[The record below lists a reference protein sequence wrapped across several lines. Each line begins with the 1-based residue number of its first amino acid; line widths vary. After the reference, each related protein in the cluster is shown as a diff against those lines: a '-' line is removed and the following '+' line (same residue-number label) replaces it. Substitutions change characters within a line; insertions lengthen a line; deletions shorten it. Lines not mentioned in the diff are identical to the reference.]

1 MSDCRKDNRG
11 RKLRK
16 GESQRKDGRYSY
28 KYLDPLGNPHFV
40 YSWRLMKS
48 DAMPSGH
55 RDGPSLR
62 EMEQKIQDS
71 LQAGLVADSSAD
83 MTVCELVERY
93 LAQKRGFR
101 ENTEANYRFIM
112 NILQNERFGQLMI
125 DRVWLSDA
133 KLWLI
138 KLQKDGRGYSTI
150 HAIRGVL
157 RPAFQMAMDDDLI
170 RKNPFMFQLTTV
182 VVNDSVTRVSIT
194 EKQEQAFLDF
204 VRNDSHFSRYYDGI
218 FILFKTGMRISEFC
232 GLTMRDVDMIGR
244 RIVIDHQLQ
253 RARNMQYYIEEPKSV
268 SGSRILPM
276 TDEVYACFKRILEN
290 RRAPRVEPMIDG
302 RVGFLYLD
310 KNGQPLVALHWQHY
324 FKRIREKYDEAG
336 GPPMPI
342 VTPHVCRH
350 TFCSNMAKNGMNPK
364 TLQYLMGHAD
374 VSLTLNTY
382 THVDYDDVLQE
393 VLRVAKPLK

>member
-1 MSDCRKDNRG
+1 MSGCRKDNKG
-11 RKLRK
+11 RNLRS

-28 KYLDPLGNPHFV
+28 KYLDPLGQPRYV
-40 YSWRLMKS
+40 YSWRLLRS
-48 DAMPSGH
+48 DVTPKGKKN
-55 RDGPSLR
+55 GPSLR
-62 EMEQKIQDS
+62 EMEEEIQ
-71 LQAGLVADSSAD
+71 VALDEELLTASVN

-93 LAQKRGFR
+93 IAQKRGVR
-101 ENTEANYRFIM
+101 ENTETGYRFVM
-112 NILQNERFGQLMI
+112 NILRKERFGMLMI
-125 DRVWLSDA
+125 NRVRLSDA

-157 RPAFQMAMDDDLI
+157 RPAFQMAVDDDLI
-170 RKNPFMFQLTTV
+170 RKNPFGFHLNTV

-194 EKQEQAFLDF
+194 PKQEQAFLDF
-204 VRNDSHFSRYYDGI
+204 VKNDSHFSRYYEGI
-218 FILFKTGMRISEFC
+218 FILFKTGLRISEFC
-232 GLTMRDVDMIGR
+232 GLTLRDVDLVGR
-244 RIVIDHQLQ
+244 RIIVDHQLQ
-253 RARNMQYYIEEPKSV
+253 RSRNMAYYIEEPKST

-276 TDEVYACFKRILEN
+276 TDEVYACFKRLLEK
-290 RRAPRVEPMIDG
+290 RRKPRVEPMIDG
-302 RVGFLYLD
+302 YAGFLYLD
-310 KNGQPLVALHWQHY
+310 MNDRPLVALHWQHY

-336 GPPMPI
+336 GAPMPI

-350 TFCSNMAKNGMNPK
+350 TFCSNMARNGMNPK

-393 VLRVAKPLK
+393 VLRVANPPK